1 MNNVLNK
8 TIIVRNYNDDILLA
22 IEINNNGDIIQSKN
36 CNIINEDVDFILKTK
51 NDVVIIKVD
60 GGI

>member
-51 NDVVIIKVD
+51 NDVVMIKVD